1 MHALLIRWLALAVAT
16 AFVHAQSSE
25 AAIVLI
31 MQAVI
36 HAKQQVPQFLAP
48 ELENKGAV
56 LPQFV
61 TDGAGGGDPAPAP
74 QPQFVADSYPKSA
87 SSSVSSSAEAA
98 SSSPSVIPS
107 SSAAPITSFAP
118 VDPSPVTTAAA
129 ATSSLFL
136 LASSSPSSPSPVSL
150 SAAVVATTTSP
161 SPSPIVVVSR
171 ATTTTAAAPSP
182 VLPSYNSPRIV
193 IYDNQIDNQISNQ
206 KYTHVIINFWTP
218 SYDGWKVDPSALQVA
233 GKKVLISAYG
243 GGVNP
248 TTDGHDPTKDAQK
261 LAAFVKRNGFDGVDV
276 DYEDE
281 KALNGNGGEGWLI
294 TFTTE
299 LRTLLPRPYIITH
312 APQGPHFSLTQ
323 FPSGGYVKVDQ
334 AVGDLIDWYN
344 VQFYNQGSTAYAT
357 CEDLL
362 FHSKSEY
369 TAKTS
374 VFEINQFLGIPLEKL
389 VIGKPVSSDGAGD
402 GYMDPETLAGC
413 LSQAVAK
420 GWNAGAMGWRYG
432 LDYEGRWAA
441 TLATS
446 LGM

>member
-1 MHALLIRWLALAVAT
+1 MAT
-16 AFVHAQSSE
+16 PSS
-25 AAIVLI
+25 
-31 MQAVI
+31 
-36 HAKQQVPQFLAP
+36 
-48 ELENKGAV
+48 
-56 LPQFV
+56 
-61 TDGAGGGDPAPAP
+61 T
-74 QPQFVADSYPKSA
+74 
-87 SSSVSSSAEAA
+87 
-98 SSSPSVIPS
+98 SVIPS
-107 SSAAPITSFAP
+107 PSVASITSFAP
-118 VDPSPVTTAAA
+118 VDLSPVTTAAA
-129 ATSSLFL
+129 TSSSLPS
-136 LASSSPSSPSPVSL
+136 SSSPPPHSSASLEPV
-150 SAAVVATTTSP
+150 VVATTTSP
-161 SPSPIVVVSR
+161 YPSRIVVVSS
-171 ATTTTAAAPSP
+171 ATTTTAAVPPP
-182 VLPSYNSPRIV
+182 VPPSYNSPRIV

-218 SYDGWKVDPSALQVA
+218 SYDGWKVDPSALQAA

-248 TTDGHDPTKDAQK
+248 TTDGQDPTADAQK

-281 KALNGNGGEGWLI
+281 KALNGNGGEAWLI

-299 LRTLLPRPYIITH
+299 LRALLPRPYIITH
-312 APQGPHFSLTQ
+312 APQGPHFSLAQ

-344 VQFYNQGSTAYAT
+344 VQFYNQGATAYST

-362 FHSKSEY
+362 FYSKSEY

-374 VFEINQFLGIPLEKL
+374 VFEINQYLGIPLEKL
-389 VIGKPVSSDGAGD
+389 VIGKPVTSDGAGD
-402 GYMDPETLAGC
+402 GYMDPATLAGC

-441 TLATS
+441 SLATS
-446 LGM
+446 LGI